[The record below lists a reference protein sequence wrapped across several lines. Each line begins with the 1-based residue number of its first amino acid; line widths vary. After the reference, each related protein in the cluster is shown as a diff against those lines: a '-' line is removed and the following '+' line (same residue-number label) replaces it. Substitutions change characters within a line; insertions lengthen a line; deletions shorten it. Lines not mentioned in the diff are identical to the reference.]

1 MKRILLLLA
10 IVAATLTAEA
20 QNKKEQQAEL
30 LRNLKQTSFTV
41 ATGFDAVV
49 LAEVIDAGVGMGYQ
63 PAGET
68 KALNLARQTISRRV
82 KILNDAGCR
91 YATISFSSYE
101 LDGFSN
107 DIVSKK
113 YITATCYNLEGDK
126 IVKTQLSARDIK
138 QTRADNGEVRFE
150 FTIPNVKAGS
160 IIEYTYSVQEYAYDA
175 DRYKITMQGELP
187 KLSSVIYFQDA
198 GRDNLAHQNI
208 YVKQGKIDIVTLQWE
223 EYLRFRNGLNTG
235 KYSVIQTYSNGYVD
249 MPEPSR
255 GYCFAAYN
263 LPAITPAISADDIAA
278 IVVVKGTRN

>member
-1 MKRILLLLA
+1 MKRLIALLA
-10 IVAATLTAEA
+10 LVAVALSAEA

-30 LRNLKQTSFTV
+30 LKNLKQTSFTM
-41 ATGFDAVV
+41 ATGYDAVV
-49 LAEVIDAGVGMGYQ
+49 LAEVIDAGVGMGYK

-82 KILNDAGCR
+82 KILNDAGCK
-91 YATISFSSYE
+91 YATISFSSCE

-138 QTRADNGEVRFE
+138 QTSADNGKVRFE

-160 IIEYTYSVQEYAYDA
+160 IIEYTYSVQEYAYDT
-175 DRYKITMQGELP
+175 DRYKVAMQGELP

-208 YVKQGKIDIVTLQWE
+208 YVKQGKIDIATLQWE
-223 EYLRFRNGLNTG
+223 EYLRFRNGLNSG

-249 MPEPSR
+249 MPEAPK

-263 LPAITPAISADDIAA
+263 LPAVTSMTSTDDIAA
-278 IVVVKGTRN
+278 IVVVKGARN

>member
-1 MKRILLLLA
+1 MKRLIALLA
-10 IVAATLTAEA
+10 LVAVALSAEA

-30 LRNLKQTSFTV
+30 LKNLKQTSFTM
-41 ATGFDAVV
+41 ATGYDAVV
-49 LAEVIDAGVGMGYQ
+49 LAEVIDAGVGMGYK

-82 KILNDAGCR
+82 KILNNAGCK

-138 QTRADNGEVRFE
+138 QTSADNGEVRFE

-160 IIEYTYSVQEYAYDA
+160 IIEYTYSVQEYAYDT
-175 DRYKITMQGELP
+175 DSYKVAMQGELP

-198 GRDNLAHQNI
+198 GHDNLAHQNI
-208 YVKQGKIDIVTLQWE
+208 YVKQGKIDIATLQWE
-223 EYLRFRNGLNTG
+223 EYLRFRNGLNSG

-249 MPEPSR
+249 MPEAPK

-263 LPAITPAISADDIAA
+263 LPAVTSMTSTDDIAA
-278 IVVVKGTRN
+278 IVVVKGARN